1 MDNHEIL
8 FKIRERMPAEMD
20 AVLVENPVH
29 QYYLSGFNF
38 CDEHVVIGR
47 EKAWLFTDFRYIE
60 AANGSAAARDFE
72 IFDKSLSGD

>member
-8 FKIRERMPAEMD
+8 CKIRERMPAEMD

-38 CDEHVVIGR
+38 
-47 EKAWLFTDFRYIE
+47 
-60 AANGSAAARDFE
+60 
-72 IFDKSLSGD
+72 